1 MVAGLMQLTAQ
12 LRALSDL
19 VVWIMPRLD
28 HWRAALREMFK
39 IKKKKNDPPG
49 DSHWNMVVNNSHC
62 SPNPYLCKWAARELY
77 NSRQTHKTS
86 ETWALTMMLRLNH
99 PLANAANEWES
110 ASRLT
115 ALILLH
121 RLSCCSPETDQYHLL
136 NTQEAQESIKGL
148 LLSN

>member
-1 MVAGLMQLTAQ
+1 MVARLMQLTAR

-19 VVWIMPRLD
+19 VLWITLWLVYRLTN
-28 HWRAALREMFK
+28 LKEGNVGCFFCSFLK
-39 IKKKKNDPPG
+39 VLL
-49 DSHWNMVVNNSHC
+49 WNTVVNLIHC
-62 SPNPYLCKWAARELY
+62 SSNPYLSKWAAHRAL
-77 NSRQTHKTS
+77 QHKAGTKKLSPTS
-86 ETWALTMMLRLNH
+86 TLMLRLKH

-136 NTQEAQESIKGL
+136 NTQEAWESIKGL